1 MENQQ
6 EQQIQNQQHFGYEKY
21 KYVERDSS
29 GYITFTTE
37 DKKYLER
44 KGVKFRYFD
53 ITEDLG
59 YLKFLLKY
67 RDERAEFDQ
76 LKKEGKIGIPCLMVG
91 DGEEFVFDIEE
102 ADLSKWS

>member
-1 MENQQ
+1 MKKQLFL
-6 EQQIQNQQHFGYEKY
+6 FGSKLCPDCGPAKE
-21 KYVERDSS
+21 
-29 GYITFTTE
+29 
-37 DKKYLER
+37 YLER

-91 DGEEFVFDIEE
+91 DGEEFVFDIKG

>member
-1 MENQQ
+1 MKKQLFL
-6 EQQIQNQQHFGYEKY
+6 FGSKLCPDCGPAKE
-21 KYVERDSS
+21 
-29 GYITFTTE
+29 
-37 DKKYLER
+37 YLER

-91 DGEEFVFDIEE
+91 DAERSEERRVGKECR
-102 ADLSKWS
+102 SRWSPYH

>member
-6 EQQIQNQQHFGYEKY
+6 EQQIQNQQHFGSEKY

-44 KGVKFRYFD
+44 KGVNVDKLDGKQLTEEELIAVGFTTD
-53 ITEDLG
+53 KTKIVNGENVLTITVSE
-59 YLKFLLKY
+59 
-67 RDERAEFDQ
+67 
-76 LKKEGKIGIPCLMVG
+76 
-91 DGEEFVFDIEE
+91 
-102 ADLSKWS
+102 

>member
-1 MENQQ
+1 MKKQLFL
-6 EQQIQNQQHFGYEKY
+6 FGSKLCPDCGPAKE
-21 KYVERDSS
+21 
-29 GYITFTTE
+29 
-37 DKKYLER
+37 YLER

-67 RDERAEFDQ
+67 RDERAEFNQ

-91 DGEEFVFDIEE
+91 DGEEFIFDIEK